1 MKHCILVQIHL
12 TDRIHMLGPSNTSQR
27 QKFEQNIKAIH
38 HLHFQ
43 KHQYIFCQ
51 VVLQINT
58 GITLNHTGACDVHLL
73 YCLWNNSVREV
84 GDTVHTVQRLV
95 LFTSNIVQETQLYKF
110 MDLFWRTAVRIK
122 VNYPLATLKIKRLK
136 ETGINS
142 DLND

>member
-1 MKHCILVQIHL
+1 M
-12 TDRIHMLGPSNTSQR
+12 TS
-27 QKFEQNIKAIH
+27 
-38 HLHFQ
+38 
-43 KHQYIFCQ
+43 
-51 VVLQINT
+51 
-58 GITLNHTGACDVHLL
+58 VHLL

-84 GDTVHTVQRLV
+84 GDTVQYTVQRLV

-110 MDLFWRTAVRIK
+110 MGLIWHTAVRIK